1 MKKLLFLIA
10 IVFVAS
16 CSSID
21 CPLEN
26 MVATRY
32 RFFDAKGDSVKLMDS
47 LTVMTARSN
56 GRDTMLLNKATEIF
70 SFRLPISNQHPEDFF
85 VFRFES
91 KTAKASDTVWVEKD
105 DIPHFES
112 VDCSAKFFHNLKKVR
127 YTTHVLDSIVIKNA
141 FVDFNPTTIHFYVYP
156 KISN

>member
-10 IVFVAS
+10 IVFVVS

-21 CPLEN
+21 CPVEN

-32 RFFDAKGDSVKLMDS
+32 RFFDAEGDSVKLMDS
-47 LTVMTARSN
+47 LTVITVRSN
-56 GRDTMLLNKATEIF
+56 GRDTMLLNKATGIV
-70 SFRLPISNQHPEDFF
+70 SFTLPISNQHPDDFW
-85 VFRFES
+85 VFSFKS
-91 KTAKASDTVWVEKD
+91 KTSETKDTVWVEKD

-112 VDCSAKFFHNLKKVR
+112 VECSAKFFHNLKNVR
-127 YTTHVLDSIVIKNA
+127 YTTHILDSIVIKNA

-156 KISN
+156 KISD